1 MGNDD
6 RIEFLV
12 GAGALGAPSVSS
24 RRVVAMRRRVLTA
37 MVVAAGFA
45 SAGCAPAGSASTV
58 TVTWTGPDGE
68 QTVTMTP
75 DVVDCDD
82 TGARGTSMQVE
93 PQGTFSFRTNV
104 GEGARGSVGVGAES
118 VLVAFESD
126 DIDLTVRGDAVTV
139 ASSDGEAAVVE
150 GWTPEDGIV
159 ESPDD
164 ATRYPAT
171 VTASLRCE

>member
-1 MGNDD
+1 MIRPIKGEDDD

-12 GAGALGAPSVSS
+12 GAAARGAPSVSS
-24 RRVVAMRRRVLTA
+24 RRVVAMRRRVLAA
-37 MVVAAGFA
+37 MVVAAGLA
-45 SAGCAPAGSASTV
+45 SAGCAP
-58 TVTWTGPDGE
+58 
-68 QTVTMTP
+68 
-75 DVVDCDD
+75 
-82 TGARGTSMQVE
+82 
-93 PQGTFSFRTNV
+93 NV

-118 VLVAFESD
+118 VLVSFQSD
-126 DIDLTVRGDAVTV
+126 DIDLTASGDAVRV

-150 GWTPEDGIV
+150 GWSPEDGIV